1 MTVSTKKEKT
11 MQSIM
16 DTAIYLFST
25 LGYNATTTALIA
37 REAHVSE
44 AIIFKYYKNKEN
56 LLKEISSIAISQIIE
71 NISIIPFLKNVEASK
86 GYPLKD
92 FIRSLIQ
99 ERLDF
104 LYKNNELIKLL
115 LLEMQ
120 YSENLKIQIKDLVF
134 PKVHEV
140 FDFIKK
146 IIADKAKISDERAE
160 AIMRI
165 QLGVMGSI
173 VFQKYLLNIEISK
186 DEINK
191 QVEEILSIIQKGCI

>member
-1 MTVSTKKEKT
+1 MNVLTKKEKT

-16 DTAIYLFST
+16 DTAINLFST

-86 GYPLKD
+86 DYPLKD
-92 FIRSLIQ
+92 FIRSIIQ

-146 IIADKAKISDERAE
+146 IIADKANISDERAE

-173 VFQKYLLNIEISK
+173 VFQKYLLNIEISN
-186 DEINK
+186 DEINR
-191 QVEEILSIIQKGCI
+191 QVDEILSIIQKGCI

>member
-16 DTAIYLFST
+16 DTAINLFST

-44 AIIFKYYKNKEN
+44 AVIFKYYKNKEN
-56 LLKEISSIAISQIIE
+56 LLKEISSIAITQIIE

-92 FIRSLIQ
+92 FIRSIIQ
-99 ERLDF
+99 ESLDF

-173 VFQKYLLNIEISK
+173 VFQKYLLNIEISN
-186 DEINK
+186 DEINR
-191 QVEEILSIIQKGCI
+191 QVEEIISIIQKGCI

>member
-1 MTVSTKKEKT
+1 MTVLTKKEMT
-11 MQSIM
+11 MHSIM
-16 DTAIYLFST
+16 YTAINLFST

-56 LLKEISSIAISQIIE
+56 LLKEISSKAISQIIE
-71 NISIIPFLKNVEASK
+71 NISIIPFLKNAEASK

-92 FIRSLIQ
+92 FIRSIIQ

-146 IIADKAKISDERAE
+146 IIADKANISDERAE

-173 VFQKYLLNIEISK
+173 VIQKYLLNIEISK
-186 DEINK
+186 DEINR

>member
-1 MTVSTKKEKT
+1 MTVLTKKEMT
-11 MQSIM
+11 MHSIM
-16 DTAIYLFST
+16 NTAINLFST

-71 NISIIPFLKNVEASK
+71 NISIIPFLKNAEASK

-92 FIRSLIQ
+92 FIRSIIQ

-146 IIADKAKISDERAE
+146 IIADKANISDERAE

-173 VFQKYLLNIEISK
+173 VIQKYLLNVEISE
-186 DEINK
+186 DEINR